1 MSRFL
6 RHGCCANLFTPNIQP
21 SIFRPFPVLCN
32 SPQHHAITVKPI
44 TGRNLVF
51 PQLLRSVRLLTSLS
65 QRTASQR
72 SYHSMRTALLPVWL
86 SLLGLLPAAILAED
100 PPGGSKPAK
109 PAKPVDPE
117 CTVTSPHS
125 ENFFDLRKLRRL
137 SHATPPQTDW
147 IVKGLDYGAN
157 FSINICGPGIADA
170 SGAQGVGEEARG
182 SVAAFY
188 EMNGTMYSIGFRRT
202 LLPRASA
209 GD

>member
-1 MSRFL
+1 M
-6 RHGCCANLFTPNIQP
+6 Q
-21 SIFRPFPVLCN
+21 
-32 SPQHHAITVKPI
+32 TV
-44 TGRNLVF
+44 
-51 PQLLRSVRLLTSLS
+51 
-65 QRTASQR
+65 
-72 SYHSMRTALLPVWL
+72 LLPFWL
-86 SLLGLLPAAILAED
+86 SLLGLLPTTILAED
-100 PPGGSKPAK
+100 PPRAGDSKPKK

-137 SHATPPQTDW
+137 SNATPPQSDW

-157 FSINICGPGIADA
+157 FSINICGPVIADT

-182 SVAAFY
+182 SVGAFY

-202 LLPRASA
+202 LLPLAST